1 MLQTEVYGVIS
12 FGALLYHTTK
22 MVLKLM
28 FTEEPK
34 GNEASVVKVGSQA
47 TTPDK

>member
-1 MLQTEVYGVIS
+1 MDVGLKVNAVERSVESYI
-12 FGALLYHTTK
+12 
-22 MVLKLM
+22 KLM
-28 FTEEPK
+28 FTEEPI